1 MLSALVVACLNTK
14 VLILKKP
21 TERSTLAYLK
31 HRYENFRRNGMSGW
45 ARSQPRLLRPLWLI
59 PCLVEY
65 LAFSLLCLAGL
76 VAVVVLMALV
86 ALLRLEGRPER
97 PAR

>member
-1 MLSALVVACLNTK
+1 MAHVT
-14 VLILKKP
+14 
-21 TERSTLAYLK
+21 
-31 HRYENFRRNGMSGW
+31 HRYENFRRNGMRGW
-45 ARSQPRLLRPLWLI
+45 ARSQPRLLLPLWLTVRLI
-59 PCLVEY
+59 EY
-65 LAFSLLCLAGL
+65 LAFSLLCLVGI